1 VNPALSF
8 AEALRRVLILTT
20 FVAAVAL
27 LWWAQRVLVPLAL
40 GVLLAFVLTPAVVAL
55 ERRRVPRVA
64 AVLLVVCLVFLLV
77 GAVGWT
83 VVRELDEL
91 SGQLAGHAKT
101 IADKVERLT
110 GDQGDPFG
118 QVVRAVKEVGSAVQ
132 GGPTAGGGGQGPP
145 VLIHKS
151 ESWVTGWLAQVARP
165 VLETA
170 ADLAL
175 MLVLTI
181 FIIAQREELRDRLVR
196 LAGTGRLTATTR
208 ALEEVARRVS
218 RYLALLCLLNAGFG
232 AAVAVG
238 LALLG
243 VPYAPL
249 WGFLAAALRFIP
261 YVGTWLAALFPFALS
276 VAVAPGWV
284 QPAFVVVLF
293 VVLELLYYHFL
304 EPVLYGQ
311 SVGVLPV
318 ALLIAAAFW
327 AWLWGPIGLLLS
339 TPLTICLVVLGK
351 YVAPLRFLDVLL
363 GAEPALGR
371 TLHFY
376 QRLLARDQDEAA
388 ELADEYL
395 QHQPLEALYDEV
407 LVPAL
412 VLAGRDRERR
422 ALAAADERF
431 LLNAVREIIDNQDA
445 PPPPE
450 GLPPCASGKRLV
462 LARPARSEA
471 DELALAMFRQLLEP
485 LGCAVEVQSLKALA
499 AELLDHAGKSCPFLV
514 AIAAMPPGGL
524 SQARYLCRR
533 LRHHCPHTK
542 VLVGRWG
549 QQERGE
555 ETRARLRQ
563 AGADLVGLTLRESR
577 DQVLGLIQAGAPLP
591 SPEAAARPEPA
602 AP

>member
-1 VNPALSF
+1 VNPSLSF

-20 FVAAVAL
+20 FLAAVAL

-40 GVLLAFVLTPAVVAL
+40 GVLLAFVLRPAVAAL
-55 ERRRVPRVA
+55 EHRRAPRA
-64 AVLLVVCLVFLLV
+64 AAILLVVCLVLVPV

-83 VVRELDEL
+83 VVRQVNEL
-91 SGQLAGHAKT
+91 SGQLANADNAKKV
-101 IADKVERLT
+101 ADKLERLA
-110 GDQGDPFG
+110 GGEQGTLG
-118 QVVRAVKEVGSAVQ
+118 KVVQAARDLARQVQ
-132 GGPTAGGGGQGPP
+132 GGPGEGQAV
-145 VLIHKS
+145 VLQKS
-151 ESWVTGWLAQVARP
+151 ESWLTGWLAQLARP

-175 MLVLTI
+175 MLVLTV
-181 FIIAQREELRDRLVR
+181 FILAQREELRDRLVR
-196 LAGTGRLTATTR
+196 LAGRGRLTATTR

-218 RYLALLCLLNAGFG
+218 RFLALLCLLNVGFG
-232 AAVAVG
+232 AAVALG

-243 VPYAPL
+243 VPYALL

-261 YVGTWLAALFPFALS
+261 YVGVWLAALFPFALS
-276 VAVAPGWV
+276 VAGAPGWA

-293 VVLELLYYHFL
+293 VVLELLYHQFL

-318 ALLIAAAFW
+318 ALIVAAAFW

-363 GAEPALGR
+363 GAEPALDQ
-371 TLHFY
+371 TVHYY

-388 ELADEYL
+388 ELAEEYL

-407 LVPAL
+407 LIPAL
-412 VLAGRDRERR
+412 VLAGRDRERQALSAAGER
-422 ALAAADERF
+422 YLLAAT
-431 LLNAVREIIDNQDA
+431 REIVDNQEA

-450 GLPPCASGKRLV
+450 GLPACASGRRLV

-471 DELALAMFRQLLEP
+471 DEVALAMFRQLLEP
-485 LGCAVEVQSLKALA
+485 LGCAVEVQSVKALA
-499 AELLDHAGKSCPFLV
+499 AELLDHAGEACPFLV
-514 AIAAMPPGGL
+514 VIAAVPPGGL

-533 LRHHCPHTK
+533 LRHHCPETK

-549 QQERGE
+549 QQERDA

-563 AGADLVGLTLRESR
+563 AGADLVGMSLRESR
-577 DQVLGLIQAGAPLP
+577 DQVLGLIHDGAPLP
-591 SPEAAARPEPA
+591 SPAPA
-602 AP
+602 VPPQPVAS